1 MTREEAIK
9 IVKEFI
15 NGTCLHLVDQE
26 ALETLIPEL
35 AESEDE
41 KIRKH
46 LIEVVELYWGKTNE
60 PGKAEDLA
68 WLEKQKENPD
78 RLTIVEK
85 AKSEKQVVLLTE
97 SKGDENIYWDTKS
110 EEDAVSLL
118 EKGLKFFGKHKEKQ
132 KEQKSITDSVEFE
145 EGYKTGYEVGLDEGI
160 HKNLP
165 KEIDSQVWQIANNAA
180 MKWEEG
186 FAVLI
191 AAKNAFEKGKRE
203 ALKEQKPVCGGN
215 FKWTS
220 QDERCR
226 SKLIDVLELA
236 DAAYPTTKDS
246 RDELWEWLKEL
257 PIKFPNKNAFIA
269 GTLDNDDEWSQTEE
283 ILGPDG
289 NPTCYKQKSV
299 DASASTMIPSCWET
313 EQKPAEQIHFDFS
326 GEIPVPTDAFR
337 FNLESCLY
345 NFGKLIASECLNTH
359 ILDDELNE
367 YVTEEKVRKHL
378 EQYMNCLCMYHPL
391 QKPAEWSEEDE
402 KRLKQ
407 LIYDT
412 EHIRAEYE
420 KGNEKIG
427 EEFNNALIEDCDEQ
441 IAWLKN
447 LPSRFSL
454 QQKQELSEEEIGH
467 LYTLASYIKSKGYE
481 DDGEFLEGV
490 ANKLKSLRPQPK
502 VEWNE
507 EDEKVIER
515 LRSIVNECAFKN
527 DALDVNGD
535 YCEGDYAELDSWLIS
550 LRPKK
555 LDASKLENFDPVD
568 VLHRIKTE
576 WPMAWEKVAPKQEW
590 SEEDERLRQVA
601 IRACEQTIQDYPND
615 SVRFK
620 ECVSWLKSLKNRG
633 NSPKSNT
640 NSPNEWSEEDERVL
654 QLIEDVIRVYGKT
667 QGEWIGGYDMDSLIF
682 HLRKIKSFRPQPS
695 WKPSKEQLEAL
706 GIAMD
711 RNDSIGYNLRQLYE
725 QFKKL

>member
-289 NPTCYKQKSV
+289 NPTCYKQKS
-299 DASASTMIPSCWET
+299 
-313 EQKPAEQIHFDFS
+313 
-326 GEIPVPTDAFR
+326 
-337 FNLESCLY
+337 
-345 NFGKLIASECLNTH
+345 
-359 ILDDELNE
+359 
-367 YVTEEKVRKHL
+367 
-378 EQYMNCLCMYHPL
+378 
-391 QKPAEWSEEDE
+391 AEWSEKDE

>member
-1 MTREEAIK
+1 M
-9 IVKEFI
+9 
-15 NGTCLHLVDQE
+15 
-26 ALETLIPEL
+26 
-35 AESEDE
+35 
-41 KIRKH
+41 
-46 LIEVVELYWGKTNE
+46 
-60 PGKAEDLA
+60 
-68 WLEKQKENPD
+68 
-78 RLTIVEK
+78 
-85 AKSEKQVVLLTE
+85 
-97 SKGDENIYWDTKS
+97 
-110 EEDAVSLL
+110 
-118 EKGLKFFGKHKEKQ
+118 
-132 KEQKSITDSVEFE
+132 
-145 EGYKTGYEVGLDEGI
+145 
-160 HKNLP
+160 
-165 KEIDSQVWQIANNAA
+165 
-180 MKWEEG
+180 
-186 FAVLI
+186 
-191 AAKNAFEKGKRE
+191 
-203 ALKEQKPVCGGN
+203 
-215 FKWTS
+215 
-220 QDERCR
+220 
-226 SKLIDVLELA
+226 
-236 DAAYPTTKDS
+236 
-246 RDELWEWLKEL
+246 
-257 PIKFPNKNAFIA
+257 
-269 GTLDNDDEWSQTEE
+269 
-283 ILGPDG
+283 
-289 NPTCYKQKSV
+289 
-299 DASASTMIPSCWET
+299 
-313 EQKPAEQIHFDFS
+313 
-326 GEIPVPTDAFR
+326 
-337 FNLESCLY
+337 
-345 NFGKLIASECLNTH
+345 
-359 ILDDELNE
+359 
-367 YVTEEKVRKHL
+367 
-378 EQYMNCLCMYHPL
+378 
-391 QKPAEWSEEDE
+391 
-402 KRLKQ
+402 
-407 LIYDT
+407 
-412 EHIRAEYE
+412 
-420 KGNEKIG
+420 
-427 EEFNNALIEDCDEQ
+427 
-441 IAWLKN
+441 
-447 LPSRFSL
+447 
-454 QQKQELSEEEIGH
+454 SEEEIGH

-682 HLRKIKSFRPQPS
+682 HLRKIKSLRPQPS